1 MKKIGLISDTHGFLH
16 PKLFDFLKDVDE
28 IWHAGD
34 IGNLT
39 TLDEIRKFKPT
50 RAVFGNIDNHA
61 TRQECKEM
69 MLFRCEE
76 VIVLMTHIG
85 GYPKRYAKGIKPILI
100 KHKPKLFISGHSHI
114 LKVINDPEFNLL
126 HINPGAAGK
135 SGIHQ
140 QITMTRFVIDKNTIK
155 DLEILDIKREQLT

>member
-1 MKKIGLISDTHGFLH
+1 L
-16 PKLFDFLKDVDE
+16 
-28 IWHAGD
+28 A
-34 IGNLT
+34 

-50 RAVFGNIDNHA
+50 RAVYGNIDDYA
-61 TRQECKEM
+61 TRQESKEKI
-69 MLFRCEE
+69 LFKCEE

-114 LKVINDPEFNLL
+114 LKVINDPELKLL

-135 SGIHQ
+135 SGMHQ
-140 QITMTRFVIDKNTIK
+140 QITMLRFIIDGKTIK
-155 DLEILDIKREQLT
+155 DLEVLDIKRS